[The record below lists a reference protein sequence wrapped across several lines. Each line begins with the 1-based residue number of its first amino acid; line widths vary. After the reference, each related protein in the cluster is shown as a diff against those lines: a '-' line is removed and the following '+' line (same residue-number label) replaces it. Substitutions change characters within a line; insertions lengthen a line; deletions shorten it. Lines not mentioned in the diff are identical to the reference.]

1 MTSAD
6 ALQARSHSVTI
17 SVSPMSVSP
26 MTAQH
31 IPLFPLT
38 VVLFPGMTLPL
49 HIFEPR
55 YKRMMKTVIDEEIPF
70 GVVLA
75 RESGIATVGC
85 TAIVRDVA
93 RTYPDGRMD
102 IVTTGESAY
111 RVRGVHKDKEYL
123 EATVELMAEDLQP
136 GPSSAATE
144 LLTLFTDC
152 HLLLHG
158 SPPGEIDI
166 NDQDDG
172 LLSYRIAGE
181 LPLEL
186 ETLQELLEMRVEAE
200 RRLKL
205 IGRLNQLLPQL
216 VQIQQIRSK
225 AAANNHGPN

>member
-1 MTSAD
+1 
-6 ALQARSHSVTI
+6 
-17 SVSPMSVSP
+17 
-26 MTAQH
+26 
-31 IPLFPLT
+31 
-38 VVLFPGMTLPL
+38 MTLPL

-70 GVVLA
+70 GIVLA

-85 TAIVRDVA
+85 TAIIREVA

-111 RVRGVHKDKEYL
+111 RVRAVHKDKEYL

-136 GPSSAATE
+136 GPSAAATE

-216 VQIQQIRSK
+216 IQIQQIRSK

>member
-1 MTSAD
+1 MT
-6 ALQARSHSVTI
+6 T
-17 SVSPMSVSP
+17 
-26 MTAQH
+26 QH

-38 VVLFPGMTLPL
+38 VVLLPGMTLPL

-75 RESGIATVGC
+75 RENGIATVGC
-85 TAIVRDVA
+85 TAIVRNVA

-111 RVRGVHKDKEYL
+111 RVRAVHKDRDYL

-136 GPSSAATE
+136 GPSAAASE

-158 SPPGEIDI
+158 SPHGDIDMD
-166 NDQDDG
+166 DQADG

-186 ETLQELLEMRVEAE
+186 ETLQELLEIRVEAE

-205 IGRLNQLLPQL
+205 ISRLNQLLPQL
-216 VQIQQIRSK
+216 IQIQQIRSK
-225 AAANNHGPN
+225 AAANHGPN